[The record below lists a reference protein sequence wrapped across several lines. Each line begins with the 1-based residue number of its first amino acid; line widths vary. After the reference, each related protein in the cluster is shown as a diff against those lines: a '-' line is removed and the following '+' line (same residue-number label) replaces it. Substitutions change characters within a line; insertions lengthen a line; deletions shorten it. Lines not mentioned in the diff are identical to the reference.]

1 MSALGPSLP
10 ALCGHRRRKRV
21 HRSQS
26 GQPPQVLGSGGE
38 EKFVAGS
45 AGTPKAQAG
54 KAQDA
59 LEMGEQH
66 LDLLSTTAGLH
77 VASVFVQ
84 VPRDLA
90 GDIVRAALR
99 FEFTEVAVQFAGA
112 INPCPLGRYAASG
125 SRVGAPELNQF
136 LARRA
141 SRSSIAPVLTVPA
154 VAITQ
159 AGS

>member
-1 MSALGPSLP
+1 MVGRSL
-10 ALCGHRRRKRV
+10 AGN
-21 HRSQS
+21 
-26 GQPPQVLGSGGE
+26 GQTG
-38 EKFVAGS
+38 
-45 AGTPKAQAG
+45 
-54 KAQDA
+54 
-59 LEMGEQH
+59 QH
-66 LDLLSTTAGLH
+66 LDLLSTTAGLHVLRSRGERTGH

-141 SRSSIAPVLTVPA
+141 GVTVA
-154 VAITQ
+154 LEVEFEID
-159 AGS
+159 AGECA